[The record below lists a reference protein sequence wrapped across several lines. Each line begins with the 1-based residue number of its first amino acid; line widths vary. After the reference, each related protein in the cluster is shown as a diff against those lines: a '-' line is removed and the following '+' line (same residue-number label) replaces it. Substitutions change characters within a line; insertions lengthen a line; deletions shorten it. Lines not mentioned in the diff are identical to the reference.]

1 MRSATRHKNPLM
13 TLVLLM
19 FLGGF
24 GWASWHFLV
33 EERVFANDS
42 RPTPP
47 ASEIERLRRL
57 CHEALLSDDCY
68 DGITSFN
75 WRENGSRYRVDVQ
88 IRDGCTQQHARAI
101 ARRLS
106 ELVERAT
113 DGYPA
118 EVGVLVLGRELWHFV
133 P

>member
-1 MRSATRHKNPLM
+1 MTSSRRKNPFV
-13 TLVLLM
+13 TLVLLAV
-19 FLGGF
+19 LGCA
-24 GWASWHFLV
+24 GWAAWHYLV
-33 EERVFANDS
+33 EERVFANDN

-47 ASEIERLRRL
+47 VSEIERLRRL
-57 CHEALLSDDCY
+57 CHEALMSDDCY
-68 DGITSFN
+68 EGITSFN

-88 IRDGCTQQHARAI
+88 IRDGCSQQNARSI

-106 ELVERAT
+106 DLVERAS